1 MRKLITTII
10 ISLSLI
16 ITGSVIYAA
25 NTSSTSHNQELS
37 STLGNV
43 DQYLGMV
50 NTCDSDGITCRT
62 VHAFKDSDNG
72 RIYLVGEIE
81 QDDNGN
87 TIPVIEQ
94 MFGIKYAQKSNDS
107 RWEYMIRYGDNWEY
121 FSL

>member
-1 MRKLITTII
+1 MRKFITTII
-10 ISLSLI
+10 ASLSLI

-50 NTCDSDGITCRT
+50 NTCDSNGTTCST
-62 VHAFKDSDNG
+62 WYAFKDSDNG
-72 RIYLVGEIE
+72 RIYLVGGIYE
-81 QDDNGN
+81 DKDGN
-87 TIPVIEQ
+87 TIANGSLS
-94 MFGIKYAQKSNDS
+94 FYYAQKSNDS
-107 RWEYMIRYGDNWEY
+107 RWEYMIRYGGNWEY